1 MTMSAKG
8 SAMHVAINRRQRT
21 NQAGT
26 TVEYRTALIRRS
38 YRDNGKVKH
47 ETLGNVSYLPDHALA
62 ALKASLAGKPLID
75 ATADLSIHR
84 SLPAGHIHA
93 ITTLAHGLGFEN
105 LLGTKCRHRDLIM
118 GLLAARICNPTSKNA
133 TLTWFADTTYA
144 SDLGPTSSDELY
156 AAMDWLLEQQP
167 RIEKQLARTH
177 LGRQTANPQWL
188 ALFDLSSSWVT
199 GTHNPLA
206 KHGYS
211 RDKKRGHQQIEYGML
226 ATAARLPIA
235 VRVFPGNTAD
245 PTAFITIA
253 EEIQELAGVED
264 LVMVGDRGMITSAR
278 INDLAKTSSLS
289 WVTALRNTDIQALA
303 VDTGPLQMSLF
314 DEQNLAEIS
323 HEKYPGERLIACRN
337 PALAEHRKHKREN
350 LLTATE
356 EHLDAL
362 VAAAAAG
369 RVTGAGAIGV
379 KIGKVLGKYNMAKHF
394 LLDITDT
401 SFSYR
406 RNQESI
412 AREAGLDGIYV
423 IRTNVPET
431 SMDAGDAVRTYK
443 SLANVEKIFKTLKS
457 RDLGIRPIRHY
468 TEDRTRAHVFLCML
482 AAHLTWHLRTALAPL
497 TYTDEERPVG
507 EDPVVKAERSTTA
520 ARKASTRKLATGETA
535 YGFQGLLTHLA
546 TRTRNTVSVAGVQ
559 ESFELLALPTTT
571 QHRAMELITA
581 HLEKLTAQ
589 PA

>member
-1 MTMSAKG
+1 MVTKG
-8 SAMHVAINRRQRT
+8 PAMHVAINRRQRT

-26 TVEYRTALIRRS
+26 TVEYRTALIRRT
-38 YRDNGKVKH
+38 YRENGKVKH
-47 ETLGNVSYLPDHALA
+47 ETLGNVSYLPDHALDD
-62 ALKASLAGKPLID
+62 LKASLAGTQLID
-75 ATADLSIHR
+75 ATAGLQIHR

-105 LLGTKCRHRDLIM
+105 LLGKKCRHRDLIM
-118 GLLAARICNPTSKNA
+118 ALLAARICNPTSKNA
-133 TLTWFADTTYA
+133 TLNWFADTTYGP
-144 SDLGPTSSDELY
+144 DLGPTSSDELY
-156 AAMDWLLEQQP
+156 NAMDWLLDQQP
-167 RIEKQLARTH
+167 RIEKQLAHTH
-177 LGRQTANPQWL
+177 LGSQNTNPQKL

-226 ATAARLPIA
+226 ATSAGLPIA

-245 PTAFITIA
+245 PTAFIKIT
-253 EEIQELAGVED
+253 EDIQELAGVQD

-278 INDLAKTSSLS
+278 IKDLAKDPNFS

-303 VDTGPLQMSLF
+303 EDEGPLQMSLF
-314 DEQNLAEIS
+314 DQQNLAEIS
-323 HEKYPGERLIACRN
+323 HQKYPGERLIACRN

-356 EHLDAL
+356 EKLDAL

-369 RVTGAGAIGV
+369 RITGAGSIGV
-379 KIGKVLGKYNMAKHF
+379 KIGKVLGKYNMAKHY

-401 SFSYR
+401 SFTYR
-406 RNQESI
+406 RNLESI
-412 AREAGLDGIYV
+412 NREAALDGIYV
-423 IRTNVPET
+423 IRTNLPET

-443 SLANVEKIFKTLKS
+443 SLANVEKIFKTLKT

-482 AAHLTWHLRTALAPL
+482 AAHLTWHLRTALAEL
-497 TYTDEERPVG
+497 TYTDEERPVP
-507 EDPVVKAERSTTA
+507 EDPVIKAERSPA
-520 ARKASTRKLATGETA
+520 ATRKASTRTLANQSAA
-535 YGFQGLLTHLA
+535 YSFQGLLGHLG
-546 TRTRNTVSVAGVQ
+546 TRTRNTVAVDAVEG
-559 ESFELLALPTTT
+559 SFELLAMPTTT
-571 QHRAMELITA
+571 QHRAMELINK
-581 HLEKLTAQ
+581 HLKTHRG
-589 PA
+589 